1 MEKKEEFEKSRRDS
15 KEIQYLFERESGKV
29 GERRRRYLEFSVCI
43 TGNDML
49 TYILLIQ
56 TSEARREAAFQRMRK
71 RLASG
76 FSILLFI
83 YSFVTSFLQLENV
96 SYKQN

>member
-1 MEKKEEFEKSRRDS
+1 MEKKEEFEKIRRDS
-15 KEIQYLFERESGKV
+15 KEMQDLFERESGKV

-56 TSEARREAAFQRMRK
+56 RPDGR
-71 RLASG
+71 
-76 FSILLFI
+76 LLFRG
-83 YSFVTSFLQLENV
+83 
-96 SYKQN
+96 